1 MGEAKTMDDFGGF
14 SGRYLRVDLSQSK
27 IEDAIFDE
35 GTVRKYL
42 GGTGIGSRIL
52 YDEVPPGIEWSDP
65 ENRVI
70 IASGPLGGTA
80 VGGSGTFS
88 LVTKGALTGGSTS
101 VQANGLFGA
110 YLRSHGYTGVIIQGA
125 APRWTYLH
133 IENGQA
139 ELRGASH
146 LLGADT
152 YDTATKVKEEHGK
165 KRRQMSVVSIGPAG
179 EHLVRFAGVFADWG
193 HSASHNGPGAV
204 LGSKK
209 LKAIAVSSGKGKIP
223 VKDKDEL
230 RKASNALYEN
240 VKEFTGTVGGVYRGH
255 QSGRGTLPIK
265 NYLTNIWNLSEEQ
278 IKEFSED
285 YIRENLGSEPN
296 PCWACRLKHS
306 TLMRIPDGPYKGML
320 VEEPEYEQLAAW
332 GPVID
337 LREVSAAIMLSGVT
351 DRVGLDNNEAGWL
364 VGWVMECY
372 EKGLL
377 TKDAVNGLDLKWGN
391 AEAVRQLLYMIANR
405 QGVGDLLAEGVMRA
419 SREIGGETA
428 KCAIYTLKGNT
439 PRGHD
444 HRTKWFEMFDTSVS
458 NTGTLETG
466 PTASYFPSEE
476 PQRIQ
481 GPGYPDEVSTSVALT
496 KGLMIFEDSL
506 GVCRFNGRMNL
517 KLESQ
522 AIQAV
527 TGWDFTPEEAKNV
540 GLRAVN
546 LMRAYNIRCGIT
558 KGDDHPSER
567 YGSTPADGPSKGI
580 AVLPHWED
588 MLRNYYQHMGWD
600 IENGKPLPETLEKL
614 GLGDVI
620 PDIWGNEK

>member
-1 MGEAKTMDDFGGF
+1 MSDFGSF
-14 SGRYLRVDLSQSK
+14 SGKYMRVNLGKNK
-27 IEDAIFDE
+27 IEDEIFDE
-35 GTVRKYL
+35 RFVRKYL

-52 YDEVPPGIEWSDP
+52 YDETPPDVEWSDP

-88 LVTKGALTGGSTS
+88 LVTKGALTRGCTS

-110 YLRSHGYTGVIIQGA
+110 YLRFQGYTGIIIQGVS
-125 APRWTYLH
+125 PRWIYIH
-133 IENGQA
+133 IDEGHA
-139 ELRGASH
+139 ELKEANH
-146 LLGADT
+146 LLGTDT
-152 YDTATKVKEEHGK
+152 YDTATKIKEEHGK

-204 LGSKK
+204 MGSKK
-209 LKAIAVSSGKGKIP
+209 LKAIAVARGKGGIP
-223 VKDKDEL
+223 VKDKDQL

-265 NYLTNIWNLSEEQ
+265 NYMTNIWDLSEKQ
-278 IKEFSED
+278 IKEFSEE

-320 VEEPEYEQLAAW
+320 IEEPEYEQLAAW

-337 LREVSAAIMLSGVT
+337 LREVSAATMLSGVT
-351 DRVGLDNNEAGWL
+351 DRVGLDNNEAGW
-364 VGWVMECY
+364 VTGWVMECY

-377 TKDAVNGLDLKWGN
+377 TKEDVNGLNMRWGN
-391 AEAVRQLLYMIANR
+391 AEAVRKLLYMIAKR
-405 QGVGDLLAEGVMRA
+405 EGIGDLLAEGVMRA
-419 SREIGGETA
+419 SRKIGGEAA

-444 HRTKWFEMFDTSVS
+444 HRTRWFEMFDTTVS

-466 PTASYFPSEE
+466 PTASYFPSGDPEKV
-476 PQRIQ
+476 Q
-481 GPGYPDEVSTSVALT
+481 GPGYPDEISTSVALT
-496 KGLMIFEDSL
+496 KGMMVFEDSL

-517 KLESQ
+517 ELESQ
-522 AIQAV
+522 AVRAI
-527 TGWDFTPEEAKNV
+527 TGWDFTPEEAKSV

-546 LMRAYNIRCGIT
+546 LMKAYNIRCGIT
-558 KGDDHPSER
+558 KENDRPSER
-567 YGSTPADGPSKGI
+567 YGSTPIDGPSKGI
-580 AVLPHWED
+580 AIMPHWNK
-588 MLRNYYQHMGWD
+588 MLENYYKHMGWD
-600 IENGKPLPETLEKL
+600 TETGKPLPETLEKL
-614 GLGDVI
+614 GLGEVVQ
-620 PDIWGNEK
+620 DIWKEKA